1 MKYVKSLKSNSFLY
15 SLVHIIMPV
24 LFLVIFLVGCN
35 PGKETNEKPNIIFIM
50 ADDLGYGHL
59 GCYGQQL
66 IQTPNIDRLATEG
79 MRFTQAYAGCS
90 LCAPA
95 RSTLMTGTHTGH
107 TPVRGNGGGVS
118 LQKEDVTVAQILKKA
133 GYATGIFGK
142 WGLGEAG
149 TAGVPNKKG
158 FDEFF
163 GYLHQLHAQFYYPRF
178 LWHNEEKVAIPENA
192 NGCNVYSPDLI
203 MEKAFNFV
211 RKHQSE
217 PFFLYL
223 PFTLPHHE
231 FVVPE
236 EDMKI
241 YSGKFEEHPLDHWR
255 DGYALPQEPRATMA
269 AMISH
274 MDKKVGELT
283 ALLKELY
290 LDENTLIIFT
300 SDNGAAEGPLPDP
313 EFFKAN
319 GPLKGLKGSMYEGGI
334 RVPMIARW
342 PNHIQPG
349 STSSHALYFPDVL
362 PTFAELANV
371 SDEVPTN
378 IDGISFLPALY
389 GKQNKEHPFMY
400 WEDADYERTPP
411 FGEITSTLKQAV
423 LQGEWKAV
431 KNAPDYPVE
440 LYNLTS
446 DIGEQNNVAAEHPD
460 LVNKLEQLM
469 KSQHVTAP
477 PQLDMTAAEAKKLY
491 VPEKSC
497 NEK

>member
-1 MKYVKSLKSNSFLY
+1 MNTSNHLLTVKILKSI
-15 SLVHIIMPV
+15 VVTV
-24 LFLVIFLVGCN
+24 LFFFVLSGCKTDV
-35 PGKETNEKPNIIFIM
+35 KEDEKPNIIFIM

-66 IQTPNIDRLATEG
+66 IQTPNIDRLAAEG

-118 LQKEDVTVAQILKKA
+118 LQKEDVTVAQILKNA
-133 GYATGIFGK
+133 GYATGLFGK

-149 TAGVPNKKG
+149 TVGVPNKKG

-163 GYLHQLHAQFYYPRF
+163 GYLHQLHAQFYYPKF
-178 LWHNEEKVAIPENA
+178 LWQNEEKYVIPENA
-192 NGCNVYSPDLI
+192 NGCNIYSPDLI
-203 MEKAFNFV
+203 MDKAFDFV
-211 RKHQSE
+211 QKHQSE

-231 FVVPE
+231 FVAPE
-236 EDMKI
+236 EDMKM

-255 DGYALPQEPRATMA
+255 DGYALPKEPRATMA

-283 ALLKELY
+283 SLLKELN
-290 LDENTLIIFT
+290 LDDNTLVIFT
-300 SDNGAAEGPLPDP
+300 SDNGAAHGELPDP

-319 GPLKGLKGSMYEGGI
+319 GLLKGLKGSMYEGGI
-334 RVPMIARW
+334 RIPMIARW
-342 PNHIQPG
+342 TSHIQPG

-371 SDEVPTN
+371 SDKVPAN

-389 GKQNKEHPFMY
+389 GKINNEHSFMY
-400 WEDADYERTPP
+400 WEDADYERMPP
-411 FGEITSTLKQAV
+411 YGEITSTLKQAV

-431 KNAPDYPVE
+431 KNSPDSQVE
-440 LYNLTS
+440 LYNLAL
-446 DIGEQNNVAAEHPD
+446 DIGEQNNVAAEHPE
-460 LVNKLEQLM
+460 LVKTMEQLM
-469 KSQHVTAP
+469 KSQHVPAP
-477 PQLDMTAAEAKKLY
+477 PQADITAEEAKKLY

-497 NEK
+497 DEK